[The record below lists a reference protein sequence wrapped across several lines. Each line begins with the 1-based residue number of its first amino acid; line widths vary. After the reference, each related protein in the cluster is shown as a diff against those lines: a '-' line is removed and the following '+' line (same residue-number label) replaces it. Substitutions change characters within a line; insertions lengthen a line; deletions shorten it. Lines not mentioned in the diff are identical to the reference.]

1 MSASIDS
8 RVVEM
13 RFDNKQFE
21 SAVSTSMSTLDKLK
35 QKLNLSGASKG
46 LSDLNT
52 AAKNVNM
59 SGLGGAVES
68 VTAKFSALQVMGV
81 TALANITNSAVNAGK
96 NIVKSLTIDPV
107 KSGFSEYETKM
118 GSIQTIL
125 ANTEHQGTT
134 LDHVTAALDELNLYA
149 DKTIYNFQEMTRNIG
164 TFTAAGVDLDTSVRS
179 IQGIANLAAVSGST
193 SQQASTAMY
202 QLSQAL
208 ATGTVK
214 LMDWNS
220 VVNAGM
226 GGKVFQ
232 NALIQT
238 AAMLD
243 GAAADVEAWQAKNI
257 DAYGSFRDSLTQ
269 GEWLTSEVLTK
280 TLEQFTMAAEEGSSE
295 WEAFKKSL
303 VDDGY
308 TEAQAEGILK
318 MANTATDAATKVKT
332 FTQLMDTLKE
342 SAQSGWAQTW
352 ESIIGDFEEAKEF
365 FTGLSDLFGGIL
377 GDSAERR
384 NNLISGAMSSNWDKM
399 IGKINE
405 AGVETEAFEKSLE
418 NVVGK
423 TKLDNLVTEFG
434 SIEKVVKAGK
444 ISSDDLKKSISS
456 LGKEAKESLN
466 FSDIAE
472 KVKGNKFLYS
482 MGGLGKVSDEVKRI
496 QTALNDL
503 GYDISPDG
511 KFGKATYQAVMAFQR
526 AEGIKIDGIV
536 GEETIAALEKATGK
550 TGELTGEVNSLSG
563 SCDDLIDGIT
573 KKSGRELL
581 LDSLMNVI
589 KAIHRPLAAVG
600 EAMRNTFSVSPEQL
614 YNALDAINKF
624 TSKFVMKGVL
634 DETTWDGLIAQ
645 VEKFGITESEL
656 STKLSD
662 TLKKN
667 GIDVDDLKK
676 KYGSLGEAFDKG
688 AISIDHIK
696 EALLN
701 FDGIS
706 ESLLLGGEN
715 ADKLKRA
722 FEGLFAAVKLV
733 GTFVGG
739 GLKFAFNVLTGILG
753 AFDMNI
759 LDLAANMGDAL
770 VSFQKWVTEG
780 NLIAQMFDSLLAK
793 LPGIVENVKAWFNA
807 FKQTPAVQKLV
818 TAIEAIQSAFDKL
831 MSCDINVS
839 EFAASLGTNLAN
851 ALKSLPEIA
860 VQIASDFI
868 AGFIGGLGSG
878 ISDAIGTI
886 VEAASSFVAA
896 FAAALGVQ
904 SPSWKAFEIA
914 VDFIKGFINGI
925 GGMIGKA
932 VDIIK
937 TVGNKLVDIFKDLWD
952 SITDESGN
960 IQWGKIVS
968 AGIITAVLW
977 ILKTFATA
985 FKGIA
990 DAFGSLDD
998 IFENTAKA
1006 IKSFKKV
1013 LDGYAWDLK
1022 ASALQKMAIAIAILV
1037 ASVWVLTTIDDVGK
1051 LWNAVG
1057 VLLALAGILALLAF
1071 AMSRLSDASVSF
1083 DKGKLDIKGI
1093 QTSLLQIGIV
1103 IFLLAAAVKMIGTM
1117 ELGQAVQGFATLA
1130 AIAGALYLFMRG
1142 LAELPT
1148 GDGDIVKLGNLMIKL
1163 SIAMMLMIGVCKMVD
1178 SLSAEEILGGVV
1190 FAAAFA
1196 IFVRTIT
1203 AVAKSAGN
1211 NIGKVGDMMVKL
1223 AIAMGLMVGVV
1234 KLASMLSPKEMFKG
1248 AIFAAGFTSFVAA
1261 LVKCTKI
1268 GKKQQIAKLG
1278 GLILSISVSMA
1289 LLVGVC
1295 KLVDDLS
1302 VGEMIKGAAFAVG
1315 FGIFLKELVKALTI
1329 GNEQQLAKV
1338 AGVVLALSIAIGI
1351 LAGVAVLLGLID
1363 IGSLAKGITAVVILS
1378 GMMALMAKSLK
1389 GAQNAKGAIMMMAI
1403 CIGVMAAAV
1412 VALSFIPFEDLA
1424 PAVIGMSLLMGAF
1437 SLMLKGLKG
1446 LKGVQIG
1453 PIIAL
1458 TIVVAALAGVIYLL
1472 RGLDPLSSIG
1482 NVIAL
1487 SALLLAVTASLK
1499 ILNTVSGTFT
1509 SSLKGILAL
1518 TLMAIPL
1525 LALVGVLHL
1534 MSGVENATSNA
1545 MALIGLATTLT
1556 LLLIPLTIIGAIAS
1570 TGAGTIA
1577 VVAGIVALLAMA
1589 IPLVA
1594 LVGVLALMSL
1604 VPNATTNAALL
1615 IDLVTVLTDVLMK
1628 LSLVAP
1634 LAVMGV
1640 GAMAG
1645 LVLLIGSIGLMAVA
1659 IGALMDKFPSI
1670 QKFLDSGLP
1679 VLEQLANSIGTMI
1692 GNFIGGIGEGLG
1704 DSLVQIGEDI
1714 AAFMDALAKASENA
1728 SGIDGTAFD
1737 GVKQLIG
1744 ALAGIG
1750 LTSVGTTITDVFTSL
1765 FSGQTSMEKFQNDA
1779 IAFFDA
1785 MKAISE
1791 ASTGVTIN
1799 EEGLDA
1805 IIGVAEKLSGL
1816 QSSLTPMDGVIQC
1829 FTGMTDLSTF
1839 GTNIGQFIESMK
1851 TAMSSL
1857 NGTVIN
1863 KAALDPIISAA
1874 TELSKL
1880 QSSLTPMEGVILWF
1894 KGMTD
1899 LSTFG
1904 TNIKQFIESMKT
1916 AMSSLSGTTI
1926 NKAALDPIISAAT
1939 ELATLQ
1945 SSLTPME
1952 GVILWFKGMT
1962 DLSTFGTNIKQFIE
1976 SMKTAMSSLDGVIVD
1991 ETTLSSVISAAE
2003 ELAELQSS
2011 LEPMGG
2017 VISWFSGRDD
2027 LGKFGDNIATFATAM
2042 GTLKTQ
2048 MGETGISTETV
2059 TSVTNAGD
2067 ALIALQN
2074 ALPEEGWFDG
2084 KMDLDTFSG
2093 YVADFAIAMG
2103 ALGTETAGMDPAS
2116 INVAIN
2122 AANRIK
2128 TLITSLAGLDA
2139 SGLASFAGVGLGDG
2153 HLVNMGQAIAKYG
2166 EAVAE
2171 LNVDAVNTS
2180 VSAAVGIKNLIASLV
2195 GLDTSGIENFKIDS
2209 IGTAMRDYAANVADL
2224 DPSIVSASI
2233 SAANRLKTFIVG
2245 LAGIDA
2251 SGIANFNPRPIGSA
2265 MQSYAA
2271 SVGGIDPA
2279 IVSASITAATR
2290 LKSFISSL
2298 AGFDS
2303 SGVAAFKTAVSQLST
2318 IDLDGLVSAFAGKA
2332 DALANAAGSIINAMV
2347 NGLSGGRGSVIAAMQ
2362 TIADGVVTEAESIS
2376 SELRTVG
2383 ATYASNIAEGI
2394 SSGAEDAAAAGESIG
2409 NEAASGAGDERI
2421 QHQMVSAGRFIA
2433 GGLVG
2438 GVLSKIINAWLA
2450 GFELGQAAVRGANAG
2465 ADVNSPSKLTLETGK
2480 SLGEGLVLGMERM
2493 GNAVYKTGVHMSQDA
2508 VDGIST
2514 SISRISDVI
2523 NSDIDAQPT
2532 IRPVLDLSDVRA
2544 GAGSIAGMLDSSPIG
2559 LMTNIG
2565 AVSTMM
2571 NRRSQNGAENEV
2583 VSAIGKLRRDIAN
2596 MPRESYQ
2603 IGNVTYDDGSN
2614 IKSFAEAVVR
2624 QATRERRV

>member
-667 GIDVDDLKK
+667 GIDVNDLKK

-831 MSCDINVS
+831 MSGDINVS

-1022 ASALQKMAIAIAILV
+1022 ASAMQKMAIAIAILV
-1037 ASVWVLTTIDDVGK
+1037 ASIWVLTTIDDVGK

-1117 ELGQAVQGFATLA
+1117 ELGQAVQGFVTLA
-1130 AIAGALYLFMRG
+1130 AIAGALYLFMLG
-1142 LAELPT
+1142 LSKLPT
-1148 GDGDIVKLGNLMIKL
+1148 GDGNIVKLGNLMIKL

-1178 SLSAEEILGGVV
+1178 SLSAEEILGGVA

-1211 NIGKVGDMMVKL
+1211 NIGKVGGMMVKL

-1248 AIFAAGFTSFVAA
+1248 VIFAAGFTAFVWA

-1295 KLVDDLS
+1295 KLVGRLS
-1302 VGEMIKGAAFAVG
+1302 AEELIKGAAFAVG
-1315 FGIFLKELVKALTI
+1315 FGIFLKALVKALTI

-1351 LAGVAVLLGLID
+1351 LAGVAFLLGLLD

-1472 RGLDPLSSIG
+1472 KGLDPLSSIG

-1487 SALLLAVTASLK
+1487 SALMLAMSVTLK

-1509 SSLKGILAL
+1509 GALKGILAL
-1518 TLMAIPL
+1518 TLMAVPL

-1545 MALIGLATTLT
+1545 MALIGLATTLA
-1556 LLLIPLTIIGAIAS
+1556 LLLIPLTIIGAIAT
-1570 TGAGTIA
+1570 TGVGALAIGL
-1577 VVAGIVALLAMA
+1577 GIGALLLMA
-1589 IPLVA
+1589 VPLLA
-1594 LVGVLALMSL
+1594 LIGVLKLMSG
-1604 VPNATTNAALL
+1604 VENATTNAALL
-1615 IDLVTVLTDVLMK
+1615 IDLVTVLSDVLVK

-1645 LVLLIGSIGLMAVA
+1645 LILLIGSIGLMAVA
-1659 IGALMDKFPSI
+1659 VGALMDKFPSI

-1714 AAFMDALAKASENA
+1714 AAFMDALAKASDNA
-1728 SGIDGTAFD
+1728 SGIDGSAFD

-1779 IAFFDA
+1779 VAFFDA

-1805 IIGVAEKLSGL
+1805 IIGVAEKLAGI
-1816 QSSLTPMDGVIQC
+1816 QSSLNPIGGVVSW
-1829 FTGMTDLSTF
+1829 FAGRSDLATF
-1839 GTNIGQFIESMK
+1839 GDNIGAFIESMK
-1851 TAMSSL
+1851 IALSSL
-1857 NGTVIN
+1857 EGYVPNT
-1863 KAALDPIISAA
+1863 AALDPMISAA
-1874 TELSKL
+1874 TSLADL
-1880 QSSLTPMEGVILWF
+1880 QSV
-1894 KGMTD
+1894 
-1899 LSTFG
+1899 
-1904 TNIKQFIESMKT
+1904 
-1916 AMSSLSGTTI
+1916 
-1926 NKAALDPIISAAT
+1926 
-1939 ELATLQ
+1939 
-1945 SSLTPME
+1945 
-1952 GVILWFKGMT
+1952 
-1962 DLSTFGTNIKQFIE
+1962 
-1976 SMKTAMSSLDGVIVD
+1976 
-1991 ETTLSSVISAAE
+1991 
-2003 ELAELQSS
+2003 
-2011 LEPMGG
+2011 LEPIGG

-2027 LGKFGDNIATFATAM
+2027 LATFGTNIGVFIESMKTALSTLEGATLDEAALGSIINAATKLSELQSSLEPIGGVVSWFAGRDDLGSFGENIATFATAM

-2048 MGETGISTETV
+2048 MGETGISEDTV
-2059 TSVTNAGD
+2059 ASVSNAGN
-2067 ALIALQN
+2067 AIIALQA

-2084 KMDLDTFSG
+2084 KMDLDTFAG
-2093 YVADFAIAMG
+2093 YVTDFATAMG
-2103 ALGTETAGMDPAS
+2103 TFATETAGMDPAS
-2116 INVAIN
+2116 IDVAIN

-2195 GLDTSGIENFKIDS
+2195 GLDTSGIENFKIGS
-2209 IGTAMRDYAANVADL
+2209 IGTAMKDYAANVADL

-2265 MQSYAA
+2265 MQSYAT

-2279 IVSASITAATR
+2279 IVSASISAATR

-2303 SGVAAFKTAVSQLST
+2303 SGVAAFKTAVTQLST
-2318 IDLDGLVSAFAGKA
+2318 VDLDGLVSTFAGKA
-2332 DALANAAGSIINAMV
+2332 DALRNSASDIINAMA
-2347 NGLSGGRGSVIAAMQ
+2347 NGLTGGKGTVINAMK

-2514 SISRISDVI
+2514 SISRISDAI

-2544 GAGSIAGMLDSSPIG
+2544 GASSIAGMLDSSPVG

-2565 AVSTMM
+2565 AVSAMM
-2571 NRRSQNGAENEV
+2571 NRRNQNGAESEV
-2583 VSAIGKLRRDIAN
+2583 VSAITKLRRDLAN

-2614 IKSFAEAVVR
+2614 IKNFAQAVVR
-2624 QATRERRV
+2624 QATLERRV